1 MNELK
6 GFEIYYRFNGEIRHF
21 FHQALHLCDSEAMH
35 IATLHAGVGSIS
47 ENIATVPVRLAMQNA
62 EGFGITDV
70 RWKKAH

>member
-6 GFEIYYRFNGEIRHF
+6 KFEIYYLFNGERRHF
-21 FHQALHLCDSEAMH
+21 FHQAPHLCDSEAMH

-47 ENIATVPVRLAMQNA
+47 ENIVTGPVRLAIQNA

-70 RWKKAH
+70 HWKKSH